1 MLADW
6 LLLPFKFVK
15 FSDGGFTERNHTQ
28 THANLNTFNLMTRKT
43 DTPTHQH
50 NINKDRNITNSHR
63 TSVCC
68 PGRCSVYNVAYF
80 VLWQTASKKQSEQLK
95 KKSNEIMAKT
105 STKKSIQKYWKISQ
119 KSQTFLL
126 NPTKRQQCIPRS
138 KKKLFAGYFWKYIAN
153 SEYLQNRATMR
164 IKFGINSEFR

>member
-1 MLADW
+1 MAV
-6 LLLPFKFVK
+6 LLK
-15 FSDGGFTERNHTQ
+15 EI
-28 THANLNTFNLMTRKT
+28 THKHMQIWTHSISWQEKQI
-43 DTPTHQH
+43 HQH
-50 NINKDRNITNSHR
+50 TNTLTHINKNRNITNSHR

-164 IKFGINSEFR
+164 IKFAINSEFR